1 MGAPYRTILVRHF
14 RAKFAR
20 LNDDDIAAQGD
31 LILAAFEHAAAVG
44 EEPNPWLVDAAEQ
57 LQRDLTERH
66 AERGKLI
73 AELDRWI
80 EFQAGKA
87 LEKN

>member
-1 MGAPYRTILVRHF
+1 MRHF

-20 LNDDDIAAQGD
+20 LNDDDIAAQGNM
-31 LILAAFEHAAAVG
+31 ILAAFEHAAAVG
-44 EEPNPWLVDAAEQ
+44 EEPNSWLLDAAEQ
-57 LQRDLTERH
+57 LQKEIAERQ

-80 EFQAGKA
+80 GFQAGKA

>member
-1 MGAPYRTILVRHF
+1 MTAPYRTILLRHL

-20 LNDDDIAAQGD
+20 LNDEGLVAQGE
-31 LILAAFEHAAAVG
+31 LIVAAFEHAAAVG
-44 EEPNPWLVDAAEQ
+44 EKPNPWLVDAAEQ
-57 LQRDLTERH
+57 LQSEIAERH

-73 AELDRWI
+73 NELDRWI
-80 EFQAGKA
+80 EFRSGKA